1 MHNSKMRTTSNLGAN
16 VPAFLA
22 KLWKMVE
29 DPDTNNLISWSPGGN
44 TFLIKNQS
52 VFTSKLLPHYYK
64 HNNMASFIRQ
74 LNMYGFHKIASV
86 ELGGLKCD
94 KDEIEFAHQYFCK
107 GSPHLVENI
116 KRKVTANK
124 NQDLLHSSFKPEVV
138 DRMLIEVRE
147 MKERQKT
154 MTDALNEMKLENSSL
169 WTELM
174 ILRQKHLQ
182 QQEII
187 NRLIQLILLTLVQ
200 PSRSGLSVKRRYPLM
215 IHDTSC
221 LNKRRKLSKSQESPT
236 GPVIH
241 ELDASEP
248 DVDSDYIADI
258 LKNENLTV
266 QSPQEHIETL
276 TDEENMGIVYTSEN
290 SDQNPEI
297 ETKRKLVCK
306 GKKKKNKVPVKIVIP
321 SLENGKQSREI
332 LHMFE
337 VSTDEDEPVSL
348 LKNDSIGSNDV
359 ASVDLENYGLTTE
372 VLNNNPSIVKL
383 ENIITPEMLISS
395 EMLHN
400 NNIQN
405 NIENEEDRSD
415 PNNMYNRFSKKID
428 SGRGPILVTNSN
440 EQYNE
445 NRIVQSQKEDNSY
458 DTASASSSKD
468 LLVSRVNSSGMTEA
482 NYRLEPMEEIN
493 NHVETTQSNLDT
505 FRDVLLSENC
515 NLDANTLLDIFSTD
529 DPMAFGLSL
538 NSELNPYYGKEE
550 EDNSVHG
557 SAGGEL
563 MTYNPPLELDD
574 MFMGTGSNLSDL
586 QMNGYTHSMNYED
599 TKKLLD
605 VLIANNTN
613 SVS

>member
-1 MHNSKMRTTSNLGAN
+1 MRTTSNLGAN

-52 VFTSKLLPHYYK
+52 IFTSKLLPHYYK

-169 WTELM
+169 WTELI

-221 LNKRRKLSKSQESPT
+221 SNKRRKLSKSQESPT

-241 ELDASEP
+241 ELDASDP
-248 DVDSDYIADI
+248 DVESDYIADI

-290 SDQNPEI
+290 TVQNPEI

-306 GKKKKNKVPVKIVIP
+306 GKKNRKNKVPVKIVIP

-332 LHMFE
+332 LHMLE

-359 ASVDLENYGLTTE
+359 DSVDLENYELTTE

-405 NIENEEDRSD
+405 NIENEEDN
-415 PNNMYNRFSKKID
+415 PNNTYNRFSKKID
-428 SGRGPILVTNSN
+428 NGKGPILVTNSN

-458 DTASASSSKD
+458 DTANASSSKD

-482 NYRLEPMEEIN
+482 NYRLEPMEELN
-493 NHVETTQSNLDT
+493 NHVETTQNNLDT

-529 DPMAFGLSL
+529 DPMTFGLSL

>member
-1 MHNSKMRTTSNLGAN
+1 MRTTSNLGAN

-52 VFTSKLLPHYYK
+52 IFTSKLLPHYYK

-169 WTELM
+169 WTELI

-221 LNKRRKLSKSQESPT
+221 SNKRRKLSKSQESPT

-241 ELDASEP
+241 ELDASDP
-248 DVDSDYIADI
+248 DVESDYIADI

-290 SDQNPEI
+290 TVQNPEI

-306 GKKKKNKVPVKIVIP
+306 GKKNRKNKVPVKIVIP

-332 LHMFE
+332 LHMLE

-359 ASVDLENYGLTTE
+359 DSVDLENYELTTE
-372 VLNNNPSIVKL
+372 VLNNNSSIVKL

-405 NIENEEDRSD
+405 NIENEEDN
-415 PNNMYNRFSKKID
+415 PNNTYNRFSKKID
-428 SGRGPILVTNSN
+428 NGKGPILVTNSN

-458 DTASASSSKD
+458 DTANA
-468 LLVSRVNSSGMTEA
+468 
-482 NYRLEPMEEIN
+482 
-493 NHVETTQSNLDT
+493 
-505 FRDVLLSENC
+505 
-515 NLDANTLLDIFSTD
+515 
-529 DPMAFGLSL
+529 
-538 NSELNPYYGKEE
+538 
-550 EDNSVHG
+550 NSVHG

>member
-1 MHNSKMRTTSNLGAN
+1 MRTTSNLGAN

-52 VFTSKLLPHYYK
+52 IFTSKLLPHYYK

-169 WTELM
+169 WTELI

-200 PSRSGLSVKRRYPLM
+200 PRSGLSVKRRYPLM

-221 LNKRRKLSKSQESPT
+221 SNKRRKLSKSQESPT

-241 ELDASEP
+241 ELDASDP
-248 DVDSDYIADI
+248 DVESDYIADI
-258 LKNENLTV
+258 LKNENLIV

-290 SDQNPEI
+290 TVQNPEI

-306 GKKKKNKVPVKIVIP
+306 GKKNRKNKVPVKIVIP

-332 LHMFE
+332 LHMLE

-348 LKNDSIGSNDV
+348 LKNDSISSNDV
-359 ASVDLENYGLTTE
+359 DSVDLENYGLTTE

-405 NIENEEDRSD
+405 NIENEEDN
-415 PNNMYNRFSKKID
+415 PNNTYNRFNKKID
-428 SGRGPILVTNSN
+428 NGKGPILVTNNN

-458 DTASASSSKD
+458 DTANASSSKG

-482 NYRLEPMEEIN
+482 NYRLEPMEELN
-493 NHVETTQSNLDT
+493 NHVETTQNKLET
-505 FRDVLLSENC
+505 FRDVLLNENC
-515 NLDANTLLDIFSTD
+515 NLDANSVLDMFSTD

-563 MTYNPPLELDD
+563 MTYNSPLELDD

>member
-1 MHNSKMRTTSNLGAN
+1 MRTTSNLGAN

-52 VFTSKLLPHYYK
+52 IFTSKLLPHYYK

-169 WTELM
+169 WTELI

-221 LNKRRKLSKSQESPT
+221 SNKRRKLSKSQESPT

-241 ELDASEP
+241 ELDASDP
-248 DVDSDYIADI
+248 DVESDYIADI

-290 SDQNPEI
+290 TVQNPEI

-306 GKKKKNKVPVKIVIP
+306 GKKNRKNKVPVKIVIP

-332 LHMFE
+332 LHMLE
-337 VSTDEDEPVSL
+337 VSTDEDELVSL

-359 ASVDLENYGLTTE
+359 DSVDLENYELTTE

-383 ENIITPEMLISS
+383 ENIISPEMLISS

-405 NIENEEDRSD
+405 NIENEEDN
-415 PNNMYNRFSKKID
+415 PNNTYNRFSKKID
-428 SGRGPILVTNSN
+428 NGKGPILVTNSN

-458 DTASASSSKD
+458 DTANASSSKD

-482 NYRLEPMEEIN
+482 NYRLEPMEELN
-493 NHVETTQSNLDT
+493 NHVETTQNNLDT

-529 DPMAFGLSL
+529 DPMTFGLSL